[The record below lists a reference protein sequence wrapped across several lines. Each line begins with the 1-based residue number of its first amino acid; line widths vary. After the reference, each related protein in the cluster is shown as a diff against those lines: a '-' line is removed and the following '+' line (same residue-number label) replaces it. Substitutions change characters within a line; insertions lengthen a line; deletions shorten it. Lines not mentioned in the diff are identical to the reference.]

1 MHDAVL
7 NNNAVINLA
16 KIPVL
21 TQTELEESIRAD
33 IQAGYRPIAFFGH
46 KIAGGVQL
54 IVIMANDPH
63 SQLLCKSTIF
73 KASTATYPA
82 LTNISPAFH
91 YFEREFFED
100 TGIMPEGHPWL
111 KPVRRHSG
119 GSRSGALD
127 TAYPF
132 YSIDSENVHEVAVGP
147 VHAGVIEPGHF
158 RFICTGE
165 TVRHLEIQLG
175 YQHRGIEKMFTLGD
189 GCSKYILA
197 ESITGD
203 SCIANTTAYVS
214 ALENAAGIKISA
226 RVQAVRAIAQEIERI
241 ALHLNTFSGLCG
253 DIADLTGNAFWGATR
268 TYAINALQSICGN
281 RFGRGLI
288 RPGTVTN
295 ELSAHDITALQAV
308 MQLISE
314 RVDVIG
320 ERTFKLPGLLARFQR
335 TGIIDYKTAAQIN
348 MVGPAGRASGV
359 KLDVRA
365 DHSYGHYKYFPP
377 YKLTLDS
384 GDIFAR
390 AYMRY
395 LEIQRSLR
403 LIMDMLDGLPQQ
415 GGAAAVIK
423 SLPPE
428 SMTVSMVE
436 GPRGEIIHILITG
449 SNGEVIRY
457 KIKDASFN
465 NWFAL
470 GLAMRNEGISDFPI
484 CNKSFDLSYC
494 GHDL

>member
-1 MHDAVL
+1 
-7 NNNAVINLA
+7 
-16 KIPVL
+16 
-21 TQTELEESIRAD
+21 
-33 IQAGYRPIAFFGH
+33 
-46 KIAGGVQL
+46 
-54 IVIMANDPH
+54 
-63 SQLLCKSTIF
+63 
-73 KASTATYPA
+73 
-82 LTNISPAFH
+82 
-91 YFEREFFED
+91 
-100 TGIMPEGHPWL
+100 
-111 KPVRRHSG
+111 
-119 GSRSGALD
+119 
-127 TAYPF
+127 
-132 YSIDSENVHEVAVGP
+132 
-147 VHAGVIEPGHF
+147 
-158 RFICTGE
+158 
-165 TVRHLEIQLG
+165 
-175 YQHRGIEKMFTLGD
+175 
-189 GCSKYILA
+189 
-197 ESITGD
+197 
-203 SCIANTTAYVS
+203 
-214 ALENAAGIKISA
+214 
-226 RVQAVRAIAQEIERI
+226 
-241 ALHLNTFSGLCG
+241 
-253 DIADLTGNAFWGATR
+253 
-268 TYAINALQSICGN
+268 
-281 RFGRGLI
+281 
-288 RPGTVTN
+288 VTN

-335 TGIIDYKTAAQIN
+335 TGIIDYQTAAQIN